1 MADKRQMVQIES
13 LEKYFGEEKERV
25 HVLKG
30 ISLNIPE
37 GSLYTFLGPSGCGK
51 TTTLRCVAGLERPER
66 GKIAI
71 DGNPVFASGE
81 RVYVPT
87 NKRPIGMVFQSYAI
101 WPHMTVFQN
110 VAYPLTIHRRPKSEI
125 KKRVEDVLRIVGL
138 HGLEDRPAP
147 KLSGG
152 QQQRVAFARALVNE
166 PKVLLLDE
174 PLSNLDAKLR
184 VQMRFEIKA
193 LQRRINITTIFVTHD
208 QSEALAISDQI
219 AVMHAGKLIEVGT
232 PHQLYSRPTR
242 KFTATFLGLTN
253 LIEGKVIEMGGD
265 SKPGRI
271 ETKKGILS
279 FIPATSLGRNQ
290 AAVIS
295 IRPEHIPVHKE
306 KPQGLDNVVEGTVK
320 EAIFMGDA
328 YHCQIAVG
336 DMLLAVHTHPFL
348 NMSPGEKVYLY
359 LDPQSCNGLPAEDTE
374 GMDETMMGD

>member
-1 MADKRQMVQIES
+1 MADKRQMVQIDS
-13 LEKYFGEEKERV
+13 LEKFFGEDKERV

-51 TTTLRCVAGLERPER
+51 TTTLRCVAGLERPEK

-138 HGLEDRPAP
+138 QGLEDRPAP

-152 QQQRVAFARALVNE
+152 QQQRVAFARALINE
-166 PKVLLLDE
+166 PKVMLLDE

-184 VQMRFEIKA
+184 EQMRFEIKA
-193 LQRRINITTIFVTHD
+193 LQRRVNITTIYVTHD
-208 QSEALAISDQI
+208 QAEALAISDQI
-219 AVMHAGKLIEVGT
+219 AVMHGGKLIEVGS
-232 PHQLYSRPTR
+232 PHQLYSRPKR

-253 LIEGKVIEMGGD
+253 LIEGKVVEIGGD

-271 ETKKGILS
+271 ETKRGVLS
-279 FIPATSLGRNQ
+279 FIPATRMERNQ
-290 AAVIS
+290 SAVIS
-295 IRPEHIPVHKE
+295 IRPEHIQVHKQ
-306 KPQGLDNVVEGTVK
+306 KPEALDNVVEGTVK
-320 EAIFMGDA
+320 ESVFMGDA
-328 YHCQIAVG
+328 YHCQITVG
-336 DMLLAVHTHPFL
+336 DVLLRVHTHPFL
-348 NMSPGEKVYLY
+348 SMSPGEKVYLH
-359 LDPQSCNGLPAEDTE
+359 LDPRSCNGLPAEDTE
-374 GMDETMMGD
+374 GMDETMMGA

>member
-1 MADKRQMVQIES
+1 MVQIQA
-13 LEKYFGEEKERV
+13 LEKFFGEDKERV

-30 ISLNIPE
+30 VSLDIPE

-51 TTTLRCVAGLERPER
+51 TTTLRCVAGLERPEKGR
-66 GKIAI
+66 ISI
-71 DGNPVFASGE
+71 DSKPVFSSSE

-87 NKRPIGMVFQSYAI
+87 NRRPIGMVFQSYAI
-101 WPHMTVFQN
+101 WPHMTVFEN
-110 VAYPLTIHRRPKSEI
+110 IAYPLTIHHRPKSEI
-125 KKRVEDVLRIVGL
+125 KQRVGDVLKIVGL
-138 HGLEDRPAP
+138 QGLEDRPAP

-166 PKVLLLDE
+166 PKVMLLDE

-193 LQRRINITTIFVTHD
+193 LQRRTNITTIFVTHD

-232 PHQLYSRPTR
+232 PQQLYSRPKR
-242 KFTATFLGLTN
+242 RFTATFLGLTN
-253 LIEGKVIEMGGD
+253 LIEGKVIELGGD

-271 ETKKGILS
+271 ETKKGILT
-279 FIPATSLGRNQ
+279 FVPAIGLEKGR

-295 IRPEHIPVHKE
+295 IRPEHIQVHKD
-306 KPQGLDNVVEGTVK
+306 KPHELENVLEGTVK

-328 YHCQIAVG
+328 YHCDIAVG
-336 DMLLAVHTHPFL
+336 DTLLKVHTHPFL
-348 NMSPGEKVYLY
+348 SMSPGETVYLH

-374 GMDETMMGD
+374 GMDESMLGN